1 MDVREKLVEIL
12 KQAPFEGKVLD
23 EWWWEEKIKRIA
35 DHLISNG
42 VTVQDGKP
50 LDAFLHPVDTYKGL
64 KAKYLVFKADMEE
77 RVGNCFVLRPD
88 KDPAAVEAIRAYAS
102 ATDNETLAEDIYNW
116 VGKSEPVQEWVSAKD
131 RLPEIPEGWAET
143 PEPVLYMMKN
153 TKTIYA
159 GYYGE
164 GGVWKDKYFR
174 QYADSRNGVDVDD
187 VLCWMYQHDLPQPPK
202 GE

>member
-1 MDVREKLVEIL
+1 MDVRGKLVEL
-12 KQAPFEGKVLD
+12 LD
-23 EWWWEEKIKRIA
+23 NAIIDSDDNYGFPNTEQVA

-42 VTVQDGKP
+42 VTVQK
-50 LDAFLHPVDTYKGL
+50 
-64 KAKYLVFKADMEE
+64 
-77 RVGNCFVLRPD
+77 
-88 KDPAAVEAIRAYAS
+88 
-102 ATDNETLAEDIYNW
+102 
-116 VGKSEPVQEWVSAKD
+116 WVSAKD
-131 RLPEIPEGWAET
+131 RLPEIPEGCAES

-174 QYADSRNGVDVDD
+174 QYADSRNGVDADD
-187 VLCWMYQHDLPQPPK
+187 VLCWMHQHDLPQPLE

>member
-1 MDVREKLVEIL
+1 MDVREKLIELLCNLPTPEFVIGTRR
-12 KQAPFEGKVLD
+12 AGKKL
-23 EWWWEEKIKRIA
+23 ITAGFIA

-42 VTVQDGKP
+42 VTVQ
-50 LDAFLHPVDTYKGL
+50 
-64 KAKYLVFKADMEE
+64 
-77 RVGNCFVLRPD
+77 
-88 KDPAAVEAIRAYAS
+88 
-102 ATDNETLAEDIYNW
+102 
-116 VGKSEPVQEWVSAKD
+116 EWVSVDD

>member
-1 MDVREKLVEIL
+1 MDVREKLVELLCNLPTTEFVIGTRR
-12 KQAPFEGKVLD
+12 AGKKL
-23 EWWWEEKIKRIA
+23 IAAGFIA
-35 DHLISNG
+35 DHLIANG
-42 VTVQDGKP
+42 VTVQEWIS
-50 LDAFLHPVDTYKGL
+50 VD
-64 KAKYLVFKADMEE
+64 
-77 RVGNCFVLRPD
+77 
-88 KDPAAVEAIRAYAS
+88 
-102 ATDNETLAEDIYNW
+102 
-116 VGKSEPVQEWVSAKD
+116 D
-131 RLPEIPEGWAET
+131 RLPEIPEGYAET

-174 QYADSRNGVDVDD
+174 QYADSRNGVDTDD

>member
-1 MDVREKLVEIL
+1 MDVRGKLVEL
-12 KQAPFEGKVLD
+12 V
-23 EWWWEEKIKRIA
+23 KRAITDWKHGDVSEMIA
-35 DHLISNG
+35 DHLIANG
-42 VTVQDGKP
+42 VTVQEWI
-50 LDAFLHPVDTYKGL
+50 LVD
-64 KAKYLVFKADMEE
+64 
-77 RVGNCFVLRPD
+77 
-88 KDPAAVEAIRAYAS
+88 
-102 ATDNETLAEDIYNW
+102 
-116 VGKSEPVQEWVSAKD
+116 D

-174 QYADSRNGVDVDD
+174 QYVDSRNGVDADD
-187 VLCWMYQHDLPQPPK
+187 VLCWMYQHDLPQPLK

>member
-1 MDVREKLVEIL
+1 MSDNDVRKKLVEIL

-42 VTVQDGKP
+42 VTVQEWI
-50 LDAFLHPVDTYKGL
+50 PVT
-64 KAKYLVFKADMEE
+64 E
-77 RVGNCFVLRPD
+77 
-88 KDPAAVEAIRAYAS
+88 
-102 ATDNETLAEDIYNW
+102 
-116 VGKSEPVQEWVSAKD
+116 
-131 RLPEIPEGWAET
+131 RLPEIPDGWAEN

-164 GGVWKDKYFR
+164 GGLWRDEYFR
-174 QYADSRNGVDVDD
+174 KYADSRNGVDADD
-187 VLCWMYQHDLPQPPK
+187 VLCWIYQHDLPKPPK